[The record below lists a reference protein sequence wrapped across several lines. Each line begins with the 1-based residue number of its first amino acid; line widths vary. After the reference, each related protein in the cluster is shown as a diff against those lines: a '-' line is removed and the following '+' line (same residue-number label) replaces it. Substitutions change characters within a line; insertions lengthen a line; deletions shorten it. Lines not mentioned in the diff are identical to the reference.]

1 MLKAEF
7 LAEHHKL
14 HCGLIKFLLI
24 EAYNCLI
31 FFFFENFNNNLVTF
45 CILNLLNSPP
55 PPSKKKIP
63 PRYLPDLI

>member
-14 HCGLIKFLLI
+14 HCGLIKFLLM

-31 FFFFENFNNNLVTF
+31 FFFSENFNNNLVTF
-45 CILNLLNSPP
+45 CILNLIAPP
-55 PPSKKKIP
+55 PFQKKKIP
-63 PRYLPDLI
+63 PKYLPDLI